1 MIVTVY
7 DIEQLYDVWMCEVFQ
22 QRYLSYGGRRDAF
35 SFPDLKQHYLIK
47 QKCAWLYLVN
57 MLKKKKIFIE
67 KFSFVFF

>member
-47 QKCAWLYLVN
+47 QKCA
-57 MLKKKKIFIE
+57 
-67 KFSFVFF
+67 